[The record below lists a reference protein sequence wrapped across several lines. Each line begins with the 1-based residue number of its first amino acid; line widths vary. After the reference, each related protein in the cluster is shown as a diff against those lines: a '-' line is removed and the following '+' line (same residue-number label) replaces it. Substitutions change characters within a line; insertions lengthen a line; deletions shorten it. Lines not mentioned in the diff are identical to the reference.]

1 MKLTLLVFLFPF
13 ILCSQSNLFEKKQDQ
28 IANELQILREVEV
41 HIKSDHDK
49 ISKEFSLY
57 LSNLLQSNNMSKN
70 NQIEF
75 FRTSSEKGYKYIGD
89 LLNFIE
95 SYLEKQKLVYS
106 LTDEM
111 FNDLINKNKIFQEK
125 LNQKQEALDSLI
137 QAKDEKIRNLQ
148 NELDDLKSFV
158 ESSQIE
164 LESLKEDN
172 GIVETFDSGSFLTN
186 LYQGDEKI
194 NNQTFNLRFEGVL
207 NYEIG
212 GVKLLDNF
220 GDLDTEN
227 MFNFSRLIL
236 VKDLFLKVHSP
247 INKKSSWKENCN
259 CPINPTIYK
268 KNNYL
273 DGVLPNLSFFKGKLV
288 TISNDYKKQNFS
300 TDFLFSEVEF
310 DKENREYEEKRSYL
324 YDFKYFSFTKE
335 GESLSETRSIIVPL
349 VVIHGRVFLLLNNS
363 LISNLDLGFKFY
375 NDLGCNE
382 ADGSWSGLTKE
393 ELFLEYRTKNV
404 NNSVWRP
411 CNSFSRCKRMIDR
424 EDVETR
430 CNRPMLIE
438 IFKKPDAFSSE
449 EKMYIDDKDYFL
461 FELVEQE

>member
-1 MKLTLLVFLFPF
+1 
-13 ILCSQSNLFEKKQDQ
+13 
-28 IANELQILREVEV
+28 
-41 HIKSDHDK
+41 
-49 ISKEFSLY
+49 
-57 LSNLLQSNNMSKN
+57 
-70 NQIEF
+70 
-75 FRTSSEKGYKYIGD
+75 
-89 LLNFIE
+89 
-95 SYLEKQKLVYS
+95 
-106 LTDEM
+106 
-111 FNDLINKNKIFQEK
+111 
-125 LNQKQEALDSLI
+125 QEALDSLI

-310 DKENREYEEKRSYL
+310 DKENRE
-324 YDFKYFSFTKE
+324 
-335 GESLSETRSIIVPL
+335 
-349 VVIHGRVFLLLNNS
+349 
-363 LISNLDLGFKFY
+363 
-375 NDLGCNE
+375 
-382 ADGSWSGLTKE
+382 
-393 ELFLEYRTKNV
+393 
-404 NNSVWRP
+404 
-411 CNSFSRCKRMIDR
+411 
-424 EDVETR
+424 
-430 CNRPMLIE
+430 
-438 IFKKPDAFSSE
+438 
-449 EKMYIDDKDYFL
+449 
-461 FELVEQE
+461 

>member
-28 IANELQILREVEV
+28 IANELQILREVEA

-236 VKDLFLKVHSP
+236 VKDLFLKV
-247 INKKSSWKENCN
+247 
-259 CPINPTIYK
+259 
-268 KNNYL
+268 
-273 DGVLPNLSFFKGKLV
+273 
-288 TISNDYKKQNFS
+288 
-300 TDFLFSEVEF
+300 
-310 DKENREYEEKRSYL
+310 
-324 YDFKYFSFTKE
+324 
-335 GESLSETRSIIVPL
+335 
-349 VVIHGRVFLLLNNS
+349 
-363 LISNLDLGFKFY
+363 
-375 NDLGCNE
+375 
-382 ADGSWSGLTKE
+382 
-393 ELFLEYRTKNV
+393 
-404 NNSVWRP
+404 
-411 CNSFSRCKRMIDR
+411 
-424 EDVETR
+424 
-430 CNRPMLIE
+430 
-438 IFKKPDAFSSE
+438 
-449 EKMYIDDKDYFL
+449 
-461 FELVEQE
+461 